1 MGQAAGA
8 AGLIKAFDCSCFEHC
23 AKYVCNSARFR
34 SKCCSCCSV
43 SIETDQISIA
53 SSDDSGEERVEVA
66 GCFKWLK
73 K

>member
-8 AGLIKAFDCSCFEHC
+8 AGLIKAFDCSCLSDC
-23 AKYVCNSARFR
+23 AKYVLNSMHCR
-34 SKCCSCCSV
+34 SSCCCCEIN
-43 SIETDQISIA
+43 IETDEVSIA
-53 SSDDSGEERVEVA
+53 SDDSGGEERLEVA